1 MFLETG
7 QVESIGFGRIE
18 EKGSLKF
25 CQGPANYD
33 AIWGYERG
41 REIDIYPLPRPLVV
55 HPSASSIFSCFE
67 HLTISLKQL

>member
-41 REIDIYPLPRPLVV
+41 REIDIYPLPRPF
-55 HPSASSIFSCFE
+55 SCSSISIIN
-67 HLTISLKQL
+67 LLLL